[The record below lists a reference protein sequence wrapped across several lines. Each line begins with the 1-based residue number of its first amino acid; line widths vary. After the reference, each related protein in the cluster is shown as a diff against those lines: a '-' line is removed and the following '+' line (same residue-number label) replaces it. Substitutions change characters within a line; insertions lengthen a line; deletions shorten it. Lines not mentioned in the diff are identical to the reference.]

1 MTDCL
6 ANWVNERITNWLN
19 EWMTDK
25 LCVVVQQKCKAL
37 SNISQSKTLWF
48 LQLAATLATF
58 FFCGVA
64 RWGMWG
70 VCVVW
75 CVVCM
80 TSQLAM
86 SVYLDTPFNQT
97 WHTQIRKQT
106 RQDDFGRIASSAARQ
121 MSLQM
126 TNADNRHWF
135 KQSPAI
141 SHISLTCPTP
151 HLTHHPP
158 YTPSPLPPSVN
169 QLSVLSNLPAAC
181 LQPSNYSAQPFGSSP
196 LICPTLPSMHAC
208 NPAYPDNWWAAST
221 TLCAFHFSLFAL
233 LSLCLCFLRFC
244 LKGAKS
250 LGMQR
255 PKESRVS
262 LDPVSLLCGLFGSV
276 SFTFVQFRFV
286 HL

>member
-6 ANWVNERITNWLN
+6 ANWVNERITDWLN

-37 SNISQSKTLWF
+37 SNISQSKSLWF
-48 LQLAATLATF
+48 LQLAATLAHF
-58 FFCGVA
+58 LFCGVA

-70 VCVVW
+70 VCV
-75 CVVCM
+75 CVVCGVYDEPACHVCISGHALQSNM
-80 TSQLAM
+80 AHANSQ
-86 SVYLDTPFNQT
+86 TNQT
-97 WHTQIRKQT
+97 GWFWSHRFLCRTPDVAANDKCRQSTLIQT
-106 RQDDFGRIASSAARQ
+106 VTSYIA
-121 MSLQM
+121 
-126 TNADNRHWF
+126 
-135 KQSPAI
+135 
-141 SHISLTCPTP
+141 HIP
-151 HLTHHPP
+151 HLPHTSPH
-158 YTPSPLPPSVN
+158 TPSSLPPSVN

-221 TLCAFHFSLFAL
+221 TLCAFHFSLYS